1 MRKIDKSESIYS
13 SVDSGESGDS
23 GDSGDSGGPGDS
35 DGSGDSGRLVS
46 NSGKII
52 FGFLEHGG
60 SHMVHR

>member
-1 MRKIDKSESIYS
+1 MRNIDKSESIYS
-13 SVDSGESGDS
+13 SEGDDSGE
-23 GDSGDSGGPGDS
+23 SGDSGGPGDS

-60 SHMVHR
+60 ESYGS